1 MLVWKWDREFEFS
14 SLQRRVERTRPGA
27 MPNSAGLRG
36 SGYAAN
42 RTVRAPA
49 DGHIPAD
56 ALDTGVRVSEVWF
69 ADATERRSANWGIS
83 EDMRLALIGTGWR
96 DLSRRPGLRDW
107 SLEEDGFELAVPPRR
122 ERLWG
127 ATPGKHRRLGPEPV
141 SGSAFRAAVRR
152 CRRNSGRDR
161 IDELRLLRRQCVR

>member
-1 MLVWKWDREFEFS
+1 MIATQEDRRFES
-14 SLQRRVERTRPGA
+14 LSLQRRVERTRPGA

-42 RTVRAPA
+42 RTVRATA

-107 SLEEDGFELAVPPRR
+107 SLEEDGFELAVQPRS

-127 ATPGKHRRLGPEPV
+127 TTPGKHRRLGPEPV
-141 SGSAFRAAVRR
+141 SGSAFRPSEVRPR
-152 CRRNSGRDR
+152 EHGLA
-161 IDELRLLRRQCVR
+161 EVRAD